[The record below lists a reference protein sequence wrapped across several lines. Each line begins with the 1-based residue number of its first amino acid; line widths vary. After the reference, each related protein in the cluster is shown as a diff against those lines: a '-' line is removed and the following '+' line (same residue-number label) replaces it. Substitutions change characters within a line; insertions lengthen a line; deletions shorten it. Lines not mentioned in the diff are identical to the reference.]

1 MFDCLADQM
10 RQDERLQ
17 VSGTERLVR
26 RMVVA
31 LVSVLV
37 FAGVYYTIQM
47 LQ

>member
-10 RQDERLQ
+10 RRDEQVQ
-17 VSGTERLVR
+17 VSSTERLLR
-26 RMVVA
+26 RVAVA

-37 FAGVYYTIQM
+37 FAGVYYTVQM

>member
-10 RQDERLQ
+10 RQDEQIQ

-26 RMVVA
+26 RVA
-31 LVSVLV
+31 VAVVSVLV